1 MAANFGLSE
10 LRLKFDGWGFGRK
23 KPPVRDIDQTSNVH
37 VLIDDARD
45 ASHLSML
52 IENLVIPKLIADRG
66 ETGPRLS
73 EQGFAEIV
81 GTDRKRPITAEDVET
96 FTALTLHSE
105 AGTLLD
111 FVDNCLAT
119 GSSVEAIYIELLA
132 PSARRLG
139 EFWENDSGDFVEVTM
154 ALWRIQQIVRELALR
169 VPPPIRAGHGQR
181 SALFSTMPGEQHS
194 LGTLMIAECFQRA
207 GWDTEVLIEPS
218 TSELT
223 GKVANRAYDLVGL
236 TLSNDWPSGSLIA
249 LIKSIRAVSSNP
261 GTCIMIGGRFVN
273 DNPHLAEECA
283 ADGFA
288 TDAALAVVKA
298 NQLVPVSTSAPS
310 NLPSQAT

>member
-1 MAANFGLSE
+1 MATNFGISE
-10 LRLKFDGWGFGRK
+10 LRMKFDGWGFGRK
-23 KPPVRDIDQTSNVH
+23 KEPVGASAKTSDLNH
-37 VLIDDARD
+37 RLDDARD
-45 ASHLSML
+45 VSHLSML
-52 IENLVIPKLIADRG
+52 IENLVIPKLIADREDAG
-66 ETGPRLS
+66 IRLS

-81 GTDRKRPITAEDVET
+81 GTDRKRPITSDDVEA
-96 FTALTLHSE
+96 FTALTLSSE
-105 AGTLLD
+105 ADTLLD

-169 VPPPIRAGHGQR
+169 VPPPVRACHGQR

-218 TSELT
+218 RSELT
-223 GKVANRAYDLVGL
+223 GRAANRRYDLVGL
-236 TLSNDWPSGSLIA
+236 TLTNDCPSGTIIG
-249 LIKSIRAVSSNP
+249 LIKSIRSASSNP

-273 DNPHLAEECA
+273 ANPHLADEVG
-283 ADGFA
+283 ADGYA
-288 TDAALAVVKA
+288 SDAAKAVLMA
-298 NQLVPVSTSAPS
+298 DQLVPVTALAPYS
-310 NLPSQAT
+310 VI